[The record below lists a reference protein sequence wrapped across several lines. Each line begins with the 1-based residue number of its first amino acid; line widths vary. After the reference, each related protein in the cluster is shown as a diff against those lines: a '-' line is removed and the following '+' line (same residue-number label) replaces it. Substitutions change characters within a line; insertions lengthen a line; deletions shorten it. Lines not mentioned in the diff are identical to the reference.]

1 MSKSSVVWDFFTLN
15 VEAGRVKCGLCPV
28 TMSHN
33 RSSTSNMMRHMRLK
47 HVTVDLNSRR
57 RQNVV
62 SEEQVDDPDIPE
74 QGVSNSSRVSN
85 LNLFQCKI
93 YTYIKK
99 KCKI

>member
-1 MSKSSVVWDFFTLN
+1 MSESSVVWDFFTLN
-15 VEAGRVKCGLCPV
+15 VETGRVKCGL
-28 TMSHN
+28 SHN

-62 SEEQVDDPDIPE
+62 EVSEEQVDDPDIPE
-74 QGVSNSSRVSN
+74 QGVSNSSRVSY

-93 YTYIKK
+93 YAYIKK